1 VTTVSKWIV
10 DLKGHRFD
18 LEDLPDFLHGTGL
31 SVEVHGNGW
40 ILAPSLFTQWTDT
53 SDSHHV
59 EVEAHR
65 LVELIN
71 GLARCLTHESG
82 GVEVKQVCAIDT
94 NGVRSHFASIT
105 ERVSARAKVYETVTS
120 SDGSVISSQRGAWRP
135 HARAALDN
143 ENIAKALQWVSRRP
157 TTWGNLYKAFELV
170 RAYGRNEREMIAG
183 GWASKADISLFR
195 QTANSVGAI
204 GDDARHGVDQEDPP
218 KQPMDISTAAALVRR
233 LVKAWI
239 EETAALSKG
248 PNEPTDLA

>member
-1 VTTVSKWIV
+1 MTSVSKWIV
-10 DLKGHRFD
+10 ELKGHHFD

-31 SVEVHGNGW
+31 SVEEQGNGW

-59 EVEAHR
+59 EIEAHR

-71 GLARCLTHESG
+71 GLARCLIHESG
-82 GVEVKQVCAIDT
+82 AVEIKQVCAIDT
-94 NGVRSHFASIT
+94 NGVRNHFVSIT
-105 ERVSARAKVYETVTS
+105 EVFSARAKVSDTITS
-120 SDGSVISSQRGAWRP
+120 SSGRVVGSPRGAWRH
-135 HARAALDN
+135 HARAAIDN

-183 GWASKADISLFR
+183 GWTTKADISLLR
-195 QTANSVGAI
+195 RTANSVGAI
-204 GDDARHGVDQEDPP
+204 GDDARHGVDQEGPP

-233 LVKAWI
+233 LVKTWI

-248 PNEPTDLA
+248 PDELTDLA